1 MFWIKIRIQFFRVII
16 WRQWFKIKIIL
27 VHFHSVVLHQK
38 LLILTFIFKFVMEKM
53 MVYSFVLHWS
63 IIFLQSISKAFSI
76 SIPRFIIENNY
87 AFLFTDD
94 PYYCGL
100 RARIPNFVKSRKKKL
115 EEKAKKDAQSS
126 PAQAQLQAHPG
137 QQRILPAPT
146 LNSMSGV
153 QGGVTSTNPL
163 WWHSRLYSDLGPL
176 GSMMSILIHYFTL
189 HRCLKPLFC
198 GKFSAKSMHNVPITG
213 PSVL

>member
-1 MFWIKIRIQFFRVII
+1 MIN
-16 WRQWFKIKIIL
+16 
-27 VHFHSVVLHQK
+27 H
-38 LLILTFIFKFVMEKM
+38 
-53 MVYSFVLHWS
+53 
-63 IIFLQSISKAFSI
+63 FLQVISKAFLL
-76 SIPRFIIENNY
+76 SIPQFIVENIY

-126 PAQAQLQAHPG
+126 PAQNQLQPHPG

-176 GSMMSILIHYFTL
+176 GSMISILIPYFY
-189 HRCLKPLFC
+189 
-198 GKFSAKSMHNVPITG
+198 PIYTNE
-213 PSVL
+213 SLYFE

>member
-1 MFWIKIRIQFFRVII
+1 MPQ
-16 WRQWFKIKIIL
+16 
-27 VHFHSVVLHQK
+27 
-38 LLILTFIFKFVMEKM
+38 
-53 MVYSFVLHWS
+53 
-63 IIFLQSISKAFSI
+63 
-76 SIPRFIIENNY
+76 FIIGNNY

-126 PAQAQLQAHPG
+126 PAQNQLQPHPG

-176 GSMMSILIHYFTL
+176 GSMISILIPYFYPILLMNHYTL
-189 HRCLKPLFC
+189 NEKYCIMFVIGLAPDGQSTNFQRNPVT
-198 GKFSAKSMHNVPITG
+198 SMMPYITG
-213 PSVL
+213 TLIETIIYSLLVIIRSISIIKITFRHIYNG

>member
-1 MFWIKIRIQFFRVII
+1 MQIT
-16 WRQWFKIKIIL
+16 IIL
-27 VHFHSVVLHQK
+27 IHFHSLLLHQK
-38 LLILTFIFKFVMEKM
+38 LVILKIIFKFVMETLM
-53 MVYSFVLHWS
+53 DTSFVLPWS
-63 IIFLQSISKAFSI
+63 IIFLQAISKAFSI
-76 SIPRFIIENNY
+76 SITQFIIENNY

-176 GSMMSILIHYFTL
+176 GSMITITIPYFYP
-189 HRCLKPLFC
+189 R
-198 GKFSAKSMHNVPITG
+198 NNE
-213 PSVL
+213 SVYF

>member
-1 MFWIKIRIQFFRVII
+1 MRIKIFSSNNNNYTFSFFITASKISYPQNNIQIRDGNIDGFF
-16 WRQWFKIKIIL
+16 FC
-27 VHFHSVVLHQK
+27 
-38 LLILTFIFKFVMEKM
+38 TA
-53 MVYSFVLHWS
+53 S
-63 IIFLQSISKAFSI
+63 INHFLQAISKAFSL
-76 SIPRFIIENNY
+76 SLLQFIIENNY

-176 GSMMSILIHYFTL
+176 GSMISIMIPNYF
-189 HRCLKPLFC
+189 
-198 GKFSAKSMHNVPITG
+198 PI
-213 PSVL
+213 